1 MIILKI
7 LTLNFH
13 HIFGKFK
20 FKIFLVLFLT
30 LLDTIIVLSSPRIIS
45 NIVDNGII
53 TNSRDNIMKNGL
65 YLLLFSILSIIFS
78 LTTTYVAAQVGYGI
92 TAIIQKD
99 IFKKL
104 LNFSFKNLDKFATPT
119 ILTRITNDSDS
130 IRKCYCIYSKNG
142 ASSTYNVH
150 ICNNNVISNK

>member
-20 FKIFLVLFLT
+20 FKILLVLFLT

-142 ASSTYNVH
+142 ASSTHNVH
-150 ICNNNVISNK
+150 ICNNNVI

>member
-7 LTLNFH
+7 LTLNFPL
-13 HIFGKFK
+13 IFGKFK

-53 TNSRDNIMKNGL
+53 TNNRDNIMKNGL

-150 ICNNNVISNK
+150 ICNNNVIPNK

>member
-150 ICNNNVISNK
+150 ICNNNVI

>member
-53 TNSRDNIMKNGL
+53 TNNRDNIMKNGL

-99 IFKKL
+99 IFINL

-150 ICNNNVISNK
+150 ICNNNVI

>member
-53 TNSRDNIMKNGL
+53 TNNRDNIMKNGL

-99 IFKKL
+99 IFIKL

>member
-13 HIFGKFK
+13 LIFGKFK

-150 ICNNNVISNK
+150 ICNNNVI

>member
-99 IFKKL
+99 IFIKL

-142 ASSTYNVH
+142 ASSTHNVH
-150 ICNNNVISNK
+150 ICNNNVI

>member
-53 TNSRDNIMKNGL
+53 TNSSDNIMKNGL

-150 ICNNNVISNK
+150 ICNNNVI

>member
-53 TNSRDNIMKNGL
+53 TNNRDNIMKNGL

-119 ILTRITNDSDS
+119 ILTRITIDSDS

-150 ICNNNVISNK
+150 ICNNNVI

>member
-13 HIFGKFK
+13 LIFGKFK

-53 TNSRDNIMKNGL
+53 TNNRDNIMKNGL

-142 ASSTYNVH
+142 ASSTHNVH
-150 ICNNNVISNK
+150 ICNNNVI

>member
-7 LTLNFH
+7 LILNFH
-13 HIFGKFK
+13 LIFGKFK

-53 TNSRDNIMKNGL
+53 TNNRDNIMKNGL

-142 ASSTYNVH
+142 ASSTHNVH

>member
-7 LTLNFH
+7 LILNFH

>member
-78 LTTTYVAAQVGYGI
+78 LTTTYVAAEVGYGI

-142 ASSTYNVH
+142 ASSTHNVH
-150 ICNNNVISNK
+150 ICNNNVI

>member
-142 ASSTYNVH
+142 ASSTHNVR
-150 ICNNNVISNK
+150 ICNNNVI

>member
-142 ASSTYNVH
+142 ASSTHNVH
-150 ICNNNVISNK
+150 ICNNNVI

>member
-1 MIILKI
+1 
-7 LTLNFH
+7 
-13 HIFGKFK
+13 
-20 FKIFLVLFLT
+20 
-30 LLDTIIVLSSPRIIS
+30 
-45 NIVDNGII
+45 
-53 TNSRDNIMKNGL
+53 MKNGL

-142 ASSTYNVH
+142 ASRTYTVH
-150 ICNNNVISNK
+150 ICNNNVI

>member
-99 IFKKL
+99 IFIKL

-150 ICNNNVISNK
+150 ICNNNVI

>member
-142 ASSTYNVH
+142 ASSTHNVH